1 MGTEVLSRLR
11 WPHLPCVL
19 EWGFSL
25 LKMRHA
31 SLVCTKAM
39 YDQSLATHSVVCGPA
54 AAVTP
59 GGLLGMQSLGLTLDL
74 PTQTLHFSKT
84 LT

>member
-1 MGTEVLSRLR
+1 M
-11 WPHLPCVL
+11 
-19 EWGFSL
+19 
-25 LKMRHA
+25 
-31 SLVCTKAM
+31 CTKAM